1 MSSICK
7 HFPVIASRL
16 YKLTN
21 CPRNLKSSY
30 MTIDL
35 KVIGAGRARTG
46 TTSLKLALE
55 QLLGGTCF
63 HYIEY
68 KHQPEL
74 MPHWQRFIR
83 KLPMDTDPEAMP
95 DVEASQWQEVMP
107 DCTAC
112 VDEPAAFYW
121 LPLSRAFP
129 DALILLS
136 IRDTDSWWPS
146 MKALRD
152 HRDEEW
158 SQPESIGPE
167 RMRFL
172 EFEKSIYGT
181 DEARVT
187 EAASKA
193 GYEAHNR
200 RILDYAEQHPE
211 FKRRLLI
218 WNVKDGWESICR
230 GLSLPVPDEP
240 FPHANKAGEFHG
252 Y

>member
-1 MSSICK
+1 
-7 HFPVIASRL
+7 
-16 YKLTN
+16 
-21 CPRNLKSSY
+21 

-55 QLLGGTCF
+55 QLLDGNCF

-68 KHQPEL
+68 KHQPDL
-74 MPHWQRFIR
+74 MPHWQSFIEA
-83 KLPMDTDPEAMP
+83 LPMDSNPETMP
-95 DVEASQWQEVMP
+95 DIPISRWQTVMP

-136 IRDTDSWWPS
+136 TRDTDSWWSS
-146 MKALRD
+146 MKALYD
-152 HRDEEW
+152 HRNEEW
-158 SQPESIGPE
+158 RQPESISPE
-167 RMRFL
+167 RMAFL
-172 EFEKSIYGT
+172 EFENSIYGT
-181 DEARVT
+181 DEALFT
-187 EAASKA
+187 EGVNKA
-193 GYEAHNR
+193 DYEAHNR
-200 RILDYAEQHPE
+200 RILDYAEHHPE
-211 FKRRLLI
+211 FKSRLLV
-218 WNVKDGWESICR
+218 WNVKDGWEPICQAL
-230 GLSLPVPDEP
+230 GLPVPDSP